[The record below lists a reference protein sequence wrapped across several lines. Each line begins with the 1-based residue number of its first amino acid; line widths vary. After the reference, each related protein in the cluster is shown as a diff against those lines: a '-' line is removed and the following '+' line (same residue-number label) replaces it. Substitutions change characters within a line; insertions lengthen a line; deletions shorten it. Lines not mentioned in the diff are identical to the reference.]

1 MTRARSGDDRFRDDR
16 SVRERVKHLRDE
28 ERTYRGH
35 AFRRH
40 VDVGPAETRAR
51 AQRALVDNPGG
62 RAHFRSNA
70 TRWTHETHLAR
81 AVGGVERSQ
90 EYRRSMAEAEAALRR
105 GQPPQTVR
113 PVVRIPLRQAI
124 GADWSRAVAGHTADR
139 NGVRMTRFTPQA
151 QVVAVYRARPGGGW
165 YLHTCYPTP

>member
-1 MTRARSGDDRFRDDR
+1 MTRARSSDDRLRDDR
-16 SVRERVKHLRDE
+16 SARERVKRLRDE

-51 AQRALVDNPGG
+51 AAQS
-62 RAHFRSNA
+62 RSDA